1 MEQNIIFEICG
12 EEYKLPFIPRVG
24 DRIYLNSIRVP
35 KYDDKEVFNEEFL
48 KDLEDSYFVV
58 KELIIYGTEN
68 NGFRIRLEG
77 NFENILF
84 KYT

>member
-1 MEQNIIFEICG
+1 MEQNIIFKICG

-35 KYDDKEVFNEEFL
+35 KDEDKEVFNEEFL

-58 KELIIYGTEN
+58 RELIIYGTEN

>member
-1 MEQNIIFEICG
+1 MEQNFIFEICG

-35 KYDDKEVFNEEFL
+35 KDDDKEVFLEEFL

-68 NGFRIRLEG
+68 NGFMIRLEG
-77 NFENILF
+77 DFENILF